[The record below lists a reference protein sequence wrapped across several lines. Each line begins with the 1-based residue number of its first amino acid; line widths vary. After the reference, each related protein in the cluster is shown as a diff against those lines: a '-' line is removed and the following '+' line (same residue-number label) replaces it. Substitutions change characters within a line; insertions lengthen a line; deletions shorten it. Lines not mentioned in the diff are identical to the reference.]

1 MSTSA
6 ARPLRRDAERNRH
19 RILEAAAEAFAE
31 RGLTITMDDIAE
43 HAGVG
48 VGTVYRRFPQK
59 ELLIEAL
66 FEERVGELVAMAER
80 ALEED
85 DPWEALVG
93 FLEGAQALQ
102 ATNRGLKE
110 LVLSTTHGRARVA
123 CVRERLAPL
132 ADALVE
138 RAQAAGQLRP
148 DIDGTDLPVI
158 QVMLGAVVDVTR
170 DVAPETWRRML
181 AIVVDGMRA
190 REPHTPLPAAALD
203 SDQIV
208 HAMRSWRPSPC

>member
-66 FEERVGELVAMAER
+66 FEERVGELVALAER

-110 LVLSTTHGRARVA
+110 LVLSTTHGRERVA
-123 CVRERLAPL
+123 CVRERLSPL
-132 ADALVE
+132 ADALVA
-138 RAQAAGQLRP
+138 RAQASGQLRP
-148 DIDGTDLPVI
+148 DLDGTDLPVI

-170 DVAPETWRRML
+170 EVAPETWRRML
-181 AIVVDGMRA
+181 AIVIDGLRA
-190 REPHTPLPAAALD
+190 REPHTPLPAPALD
-203 SDQIV
+203 AEQIV
-208 HAMRSWRPSPC
+208 HTMRSWKPSPC